1 MDKFL
6 RKSSGYVLAFGIGG
20 AVGIAMLLAVVCS
33 VL

>member
-1 MDKFL
+1 MNNFL

-20 AVGIAMLLAVVCS
+20 AVGAILLAVVVCS